1 VLNRISEH
9 ITGLYCFA
17 HDRPVLDLSAL
28 ENSRCGGHG
37 QGFGKASLPVSPRR
51 TLNRRRMQLIADE
64 TELNRLSKVIIGC
77 GMAVANSLGAGF
89 VEKVYENA
97 LAQEFRKVGFAVE
110 QQ

>member
-1 VLNRISEH
+1 
-9 ITGLYCFA
+9 
-17 HDRPVLDLSAL
+17 
-28 ENSRCGGHG
+28 
-37 QGFGKASLPVSPRR
+37 
-51 TLNRRRMQLIADE
+51 MQLIADE